1 MNKLGAILL
10 SLYCVQMLS
19 SCSSNFN
26 TENWVGAV
34 FVSSIDCNG
43 NDFENDSARIELL
56 SDSICKIN
64 NLSFVGFADSIKWPE
79 QFVGRWYLY
88 ELGDCKYLNISY
100 QHKSTSFNIMP
111 NVMFGDWSPRCVSL
125 HYYIGDPDDMIYH
138 VLIEE
143 SRQPFDEIK
152 HRHTLDEVGYV
163 AEGRYDWTID
173 SGRGGVSL

>member
-1 MNKLGAILL
+1 MKKLLIIFLTISFIQLL
-10 SLYCVQMLS
+10 L

-34 FVSSIDCNG
+34 FVSSIDYNG

-56 SDSICKIN
+56 SDSICKIQ
-64 NLSFVGFADSIKWPE
+64 NLTFVGFADSIKWHE
-79 QFVGRWYLY
+79 QFVGKWYLY
-88 ELGDCKYLNISY
+88 EIGNCKYLNISH

-125 HYYIGDPDDMIYH
+125 RYYIGDPDDLIYH

-143 SRQPFDEIK
+143 SQKQE
-152 HRHTLDEVGYV
+152 E
-163 AEGRYDWTID
+163 
-173 SGRGGVSL
+173 